1 MLRTVSG
8 NLGSLFLLMAG
19 FSTSGSLAHD
29 LSFLDLSDRFIKISF
44 YMPASVSS
52 SSFFMIFWLKASPS
66 SSKVWPLLKLKV
78 VVLSGFDF
86 AV

>member
-8 NLGSLFLLMAG
+8 NLGSRFLFIAG
-19 FSTSGSLAHD
+19 FSTRVSLAHV
-29 LSFLDLSDRFIKISF
+29 LSFLYLSDRFLELSF

-52 SSFFMIFWLKASPS
+52 SSFFRILWLKASPS

-78 VVLSGFDF
+78 V
-86 AV
+86 A